1 MEKLSS
7 IHIKP
12 QFIRAVLHDASD
24 LNNLVDKDGNTY
36 KGKSGID
43 FCL

>member
-7 IHIKP
+7 IHVKP

-24 LNNLVDKDGNTY
+24 LDNLVDKNGIKYT
-36 KGKSGID
+36 GTSGID